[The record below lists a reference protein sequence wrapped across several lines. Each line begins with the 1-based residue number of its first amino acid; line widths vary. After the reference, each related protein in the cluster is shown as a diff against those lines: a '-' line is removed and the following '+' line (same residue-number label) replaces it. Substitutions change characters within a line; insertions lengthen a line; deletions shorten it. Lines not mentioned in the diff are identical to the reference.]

1 MTTTTQLPLNS
12 QAQAMLQAFQRQAG
26 VLPSTVEAAVA
37 QQAAQ
42 AAQATTAPAGAVTQ
56 GTAVA
61 LDCDALEKILLA
73 AMPDQKQA
81 ITAAK
86 GRGATYHCDKTNGRF
101 LTQILSMRIEKE
113 THNAYQPPAPTPARI
128 NDPLY
133 ATFTMAP
140 DADVMLLF
148 NARDVDDKGQPLL
161 MKIVARERVDVSTLD
176 LSTYRMHAGTTT
188 PDVVRVK
195 DGASYVETK
204 DINEHEFSFGDPLK
218 QVSLNGKGREIST
231 SVWVRPENVDKQ
243 LFFRAARGPAGNGF
257 VADINQPLPQF
268 NRTTT
273 DDTLDRTPVKS
284 FAERIRVS
292 LQTANLPQ
300 GAWLDT
306 ANVGSAVKA
315 SLAVDRGYIFEPGSQ
330 GTVNIG
336 GNASGGVTVTVPK
349 DDAHLLGNGA
359 IVTPLTVQPGAT
371 LRSVLGATLSQRTS
385 AQAAGSDVDTAS
397 KALHQI
403 IFADAANR
411 TVAGRPLAPMGDVK
425 LAASDL
431 AGAKMSCT
439 AKPLPRDPEEDG
451 VTVSLTLDDAFLA
464 AAAGKDTSFKGYQM
478 VVGFTDVD
486 GSWKEQA
493 RTVNSAASKKEAFS
507 FDCNDFD
514 GLQKKNANLEVRL
527 FTSDGIPAQRV
538 LIPFREVFWGN

>member
-26 VLPSTVEAAVA
+26 VLPSSVEAAVA
-37 QQAAQ
+37 QQAS
-42 AAQATTAPAGAVTQ
+42 QATQATAPAGAVTQ

-81 ITAAK
+81 IVDAK

-113 THNAYQPPAPTPARI
+113 THNAYAPPAPTPPRV

-161 MKIVARERVDVSTLD
+161 MKVVARERVDVSTLD
-176 LSTYRMHAGTTT
+176 LSTYRMHPGTTT

-231 SVWVRPENVDKQ
+231 SVWVRPDNVDKQ
-243 LFFRAARGPAGNGF
+243 LFFRAARGPTGNF
-257 VADINQPLPQF
+257 VADVNQPVPQF
-268 NRTTT
+268 NMTSTG
-273 DDTLDRTPVKS
+273 DNLDRTPVKS

-292 LQTANLPQ
+292 LQTANLPR

-403 IFADAANR
+403 IFADAASR
-411 TVAGRPLAPMGDVK
+411 TVAGRALAPMRDVK
-425 LAASDL
+425 LTAGELAA
-431 AGAKMSCT
+431 AKMSCT

-486 GSWKEQA
+486 GSWQEQA

-514 GLQKKNANLEVRL
+514 GLQKKDANLEVRL
-527 FTSDGIPAQRV
+527 FTADGIPAHRV
-538 LIPFREVFWGN
+538 LVPFREVFWGA